1 MQATMTTIRTAG
13 PDEAEAVMD
22 TLMLAFAADPVFRY
36 WWPRASDYLTT
47 ARAFAH
53 ARGRP
58 AFANGT
64 VTIAGDFDAAAIWL
78 APGVEPDSPLSSDD
92 DDDDS
97 AAGAIAA
104 ELGRR
109 IAAWHPEAP
118 HWYLWMIGVEPGRQ
132 GRGFGSALLAHTL
145 RQVDEEGAVAYL
157 ESSDPKNVPL
167 YERHGFEVLDIIR
180 AADVPPITPML
191 RRARG

>member
-1 MQATMTTIRTAG
+1 MTTIRTAG
-13 PDEAEAVMD
+13 PDEAQSVMD

-47 ARAFAH
+47 ARAFAY

-58 AFANGT
+58 AFAGGT
-64 VTIAGDFDAAAIWL
+64 VNIAGDFDAAAIWL
-78 APGVEPDSPLSSDD
+78 APGVEPDAPLGADQSDN
-92 DDDDS
+92 DDS
-97 AAGAIAA
+97 DPASAIAA
-104 ELGRR
+104 ELGAR
-109 IAAWHPEAP
+109 IAACHPHEP

-145 RQVDEEGAVAYL
+145 RQVDAEGAVAYL

-167 YERHGFEVLDIIR
+167 YERHGFEVLDVVR
-180 AADVPPITPML
+180 VADVPPITPML
-191 RRARG
+191 RRPRR